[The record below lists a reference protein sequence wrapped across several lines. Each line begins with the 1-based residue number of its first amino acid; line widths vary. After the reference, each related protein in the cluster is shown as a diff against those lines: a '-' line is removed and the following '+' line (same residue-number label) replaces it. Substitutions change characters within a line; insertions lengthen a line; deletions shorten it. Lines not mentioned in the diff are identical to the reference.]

1 MTKSKG
7 RRPSPAMIVALAALV
22 VALAGTAMAA
32 PTAIKSILNKKE
44 KKQVKNISKNQV
56 NALAPGLSV
65 KHAGTAGSADTA
77 KRADTA
83 ANADAIGGVALKD
96 ISVAKSDDPGAQCD
110 PNSSTLIVCASVD
123 LTLPHEGRVLLLGT
137 AGQVAFGGAQAAGS
151 CLFRVNGVNSG
162 GSVQSG
168 NNFAPVNTGV
178 NARAF
183 PDGFA
188 TTVVTDPISAG
199 AHTFA
204 LACNETDTDVEFQSP
219 QITAALVGSGG

>member
-1 MTKSKG
+1 MTSSKG
-7 RRPSPAMIVALAALV
+7 RRPSPAMIVAAIALI

-44 KKQVKNISKNQV
+44 KKQASNIAKNQV

-65 KHAGTAGSADTA
+65 KHAGTAGTADTA
-77 KRADTA
+77 KD
-83 ANADAIGGVALKD
+83 ANSLGGVNLKD
-96 ISVAKSDDPGAQCD
+96 VVVAKSANPGAQCD
-110 PNSSTLIVCASVD
+110 PSSVTLIDCVTLN
-123 LTLPHEGRVLLLGT
+123 LTLPHEGRVLLIGT

-151 CLFRVNGVNSG
+151 CLFRVDGTNSG

-168 NNFAPVNTGV
+168 NNFAPVNSGV
-178 NARAF
+178 AARAF

-199 AHTFA
+199 AHTFGM
-204 LACNETDTDVEFQSP
+204 ACNETDADVEFQSP